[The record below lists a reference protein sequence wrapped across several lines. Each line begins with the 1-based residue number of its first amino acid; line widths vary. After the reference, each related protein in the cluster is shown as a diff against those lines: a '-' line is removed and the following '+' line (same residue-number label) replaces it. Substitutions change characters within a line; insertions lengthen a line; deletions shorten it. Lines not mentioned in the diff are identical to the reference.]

1 MICFTR
7 IPLKDF
13 IKKHNPQEPKKETIE
28 NFEKE
33 INNLLENA
41 PKQDDEEFQ
50 KNEINK
56 FLKNTYGYDCNTYK
70 KVDSAIYV
78 DGEVRVLIEVKAL
91 NNRNEFPKN
100 RENPIS
106 KAFCQMVL
114 YFLEEIE
121 KEKNNSLKHT
131 IICNAHEFFLF
142 DCKDLLFLKEDKRI
156 KDFYKKCAKK
166 EGTDSSKPK
175 FYKDLEQYLQE
186 DFQGELR
193 YTHFNLSNYD
203 PKELPLIYQVLSQEV
218 LLKQRKTLDANT
230 LNKDFYEELLY
241 ILGLEEQN
249 DKGKILIKPSRT
261 QNSLSAALKKKY
273 ENLDDEEVMALLIA
287 WNNRILF
294 LRLLESL
301 LISFKHFEK
310 PFLTTENFKDFNAL
324 NTLFF
329 EVLAKKNSER
339 SLNKEDKILE
349 KIPYLNSSLFDQTP
363 LELKG
368 HEIRLL
374 ENKKLELYQ
383 NSVLKKHENYQEKK
397 ELPLLKYLFEFLR
410 LYKFTTTPKDIKDN
424 TDTSESRLIN
434 PSVLGLVFEKLNGY
448 KEGSFYTPS
457 FITSYMCKESITP
470 IVLDKFNAI
479 YQWDCEN
486 LKALR
491 EKIDRNFSNEKA
503 KEYLNTLLTLR
514 ICDPAV
520 GSGHFLVSALN
531 EMVLIAY
538 ELGLI
543 ASLYRHELR
552 LENDEII
559 IHHAQTGE
567 IFNYKKP
574 HSENDPHHQIQ
585 KELFELKKDI
595 IENCLFGVD
604 INPNSCE
611 ITKLRLWIELL
622 KYSYYIFEKG
632 KNTNNL
638 ETLPNIDI
646 NIKCANSL
654 VSRFALKDKAL
665 LKTEKNKNLE
675 YYIAEY
681 KELVKIYK
689 DPKILESLTR
699 PIKDSN
705 AVRKYA
711 KERLY
716 QELAQNPNKDFK
728 KALNDRI
735 EKIKE
740 AFKLTLEP
748 PQKELK
754 FKKFLKEHLELYGKS
769 ILEEANDNGLE
780 LEALALEKKMAH
792 EGLFHDYTPYPK
804 LDKTDKVVGLEHFN
818 RYVLTSYKD
827 LQDENERYA
836 NALEWRFE
844 FPEVLNDEGDFLGFD
859 CIIGNPPYI
868 RQEHIKDLKPLLQKQ
883 YQDFYNSTADIYTY
897 FFALAYHLL
906 KEKGFNAF
914 ITSNK
919 YARAKY
925 GAKLRELLLKK
936 TTLVSYMELNALKVF
951 ESAAVDTSIMSF
963 IKQTP
968 PKESDFEYYEP
979 TPNDK
984 DDLKSTP
991 HLPMKQNA
999 LSTES
1004 FIFANATLLDL
1015 RDKIESVGTPL
1026 KDWDIQINY
1035 GIKTGANEAFIIPT
1049 EKREEI
1055 LKNCDDAQKD
1065 ERGMSERERTKE
1077 LIKPILR
1084 GKDIKRYSYEWADL
1098 WVIIAKFGSHEFL
1111 EVEYPT
1117 IYNHLLQYKDQLEQR
1132 GQCRYSRGPQNSN
1145 KPYPGQHHWL
1155 ELDNN
1160 PKDSYL
1166 QDFEKEKI
1174 VYGEIVQEPRFYLDN
1189 GECELGVFYAEAT
1202 SFILTGEHL
1211 RYLLGMLHSK
1221 LITFAFKTFYAGG
1234 GLGESGY
1241 RYKKA
1246 FIERLPIP
1254 QITEKNQELA
1264 DKITDGAK
1272 QILALKAKDPKAN
1285 TQGLEKEIDALVYQL
1300 YHLTDEEIKTIENG
1314 Q

>member
-1 MICFTR
+1 MIRFTR

-13 IKKHNPQEPKKETIE
+13 IKKYNPQEPKKETIE

-41 PKQDDEEFQ
+41 PRQDGEEFQ

-56 FLKNTYGYDCNTYK
+56 FLKNAYGYDCNTDE

-78 DGEVRVLIEVKAL
+78 GKEAWVLIEVKAL

-100 RENPIS
+100 RENPLS

-114 YFLEEIE
+114 YFLEETE
-121 KEKNNSLKHT
+121 ENNSLKHA

-156 KDFYKKCAKK
+156 KKFYDNCAKK
-166 EGTDSSKPK
+166 EGTDPSTKR
-175 FYKDLEQYLQE
+175 FYSDLEEYLKK

-193 YTHFNLSNYD
+193 YTHFNLSD
-203 PKELPLIYQVLSQEV
+203 DFKELPLIYQVLSQEV

-249 DKGKILIKPSRT
+249 DKGKILIKQSHT
-261 QNSLSAALKKKY
+261 QNSLSTALKKEYK
-273 ENLDDEEVMALLIA
+273 NLDDEEVMELLIA

-301 LISFKHFEK
+301 LNSFEHLKS
-310 PFLTTENFKDFNAL
+310 FLTTENFKTFNAL

-339 SLNKEDKILE
+339 LKEIKENKILE
-349 KIPYLNSSLFDQTP
+349 KIPYLNSSLFDKTP

-368 HEIRLL
+368 YEIKLL
-374 ENKKLELYQ
+374 DNKKLEIYK
-383 NSVLKKHENYQEKK
+383 NSVLKKHEEYQKQK
-397 ELPLLKYLFEFLR
+397 DLPLLEYFFAFLR

-470 IVLDKFNAI
+470 IVRDKFNAI
-479 YQWDCEN
+479 YQWDCKDLE
-486 LKALR
+486 ALR

-503 KEYLNTLLTLR
+503 KEYLQLLLTLR

-531 EMVLIAY
+531 EMVWIAY
-538 ELGLI
+538 KLGLI
-543 ASLYRHELR
+543 ASLHRYSLT

-559 IHHAQTGE
+559 IHYTPTGE

-574 HSENDPHHQIQ
+574 DSENDPHHQIQ
-585 KELFELKKDI
+585 KELFELKKSI

-622 KYSYYIFEKG
+622 KYSYYIFEEG

-654 VSRFALKDKAL
+654 ISRFALKDKAL

-689 DPKILESLTR
+689 DPKILETLTH
-699 PIKDSN
+699 PIKDSK

-735 EKIKE
+735 EKVKE
-740 AFKLTLEP
+740 VFKLTLDP
-748 PQKELK
+748 SQKELK
-754 FKKFLKEHLELYGKS
+754 FKKFLKEHLELYGRS

-780 LEALALEKKMAH
+780 LEALALEKQMAN
-792 EGLFHDYTPYPK
+792 LFFDYKPYPK
-804 LDKTDKVVGLEHFN
+804 LDKSDKVVGLEHFN

-868 RQEHIKDLKPLLQKQ
+868 RQEHIKDLKPLLEKQ

-897 FFALAYHLL
+897 FFALSYHLL
-906 KEKGFNAF
+906 KEKGFSAF

-925 GAKLRELLLKK
+925 GTKLREWLLKK

-951 ESAAVDTSIMSF
+951 ESATVDTSIMNF

-968 PKESDFEYYEP
+968 PKESGFKYYEP
-979 TPNDK
+979 TLNDK

-991 HLPMKQNA
+991 SLLMKQNA

-1026 KDWDIQINY
+1026 KDWDIQIY
-1035 GIKTGANEAFIIPT
+1035 RGILTGANEAFIIPT
-1049 EKREEI
+1049 EKRDAI
-1055 LKNCDDAQKD
+1055 LNACKTQ
-1065 ERGMSERERTKE
+1065 EERERTE
-1077 LIKPILR
+1077 RLIKPILR

-1098 WVIIAKFGSHEFL
+1098 WVINTHNGYTSNLKSKIPPIDIEKYPATKAHLDAHYDTIATRCDQGDTPYHLRNCAYL
-1111 EVEYPT
+1111 E
-1117 IYNHLLQYKDQLEQR
+1117 
-1132 GQCRYSRGPQNSN
+1132 
-1145 KPYPGQHHWL
+1145 
-1155 ELDNN
+1155 
-1160 PKDSYL
+1160 
-1166 QDFEKEKI
+1166 DFEKEKI
-1174 VYGEIVQEPRFYLDN
+1174 VWAEMTDEPRFIYDNKGFLTNQTCYFIARDDKYL
-1189 GECELGVFYAEAT
+1189 FA
-1202 SFILTGEHL
+1202 ILN
-1211 RYLLGMLHSK
+1211 SK
-1221 LITFAFKTFYAGG
+1221 VMYFFMRQMASN
-1234 GLGESGY
+1234 LGEGAF
-1241 RYKKA
+1241 RWIKQ

-1264 DKITDGAK
+1264 DKIIALVDK
-1272 QILALKAKDPKAN
+1272 ILALKEKDPKAN
-1285 TQGLEKEIDALVYQL
+1285 TQRLEKEIDALVYQL
-1300 YHLTDEEIKTIENG
+1300 YHLTDEEIKIIEDG

>member
-1 MICFTR
+1 MDYKKLDLPNTNYPSKEQLEAFKTAFNTFLETNQQENENHHNDAFNDLLKGVFKYRVKPTKKIDSAILNENNKVEVIIEFKALKNPNEFVKGGDLNVKALHESLLYYLTERKGGNNNLKHLILGTIKELYIIDANEFEVFNKDKEIQKAFEDCHDKKGNDPCTKAFYDACQKR
-7 IPLKDF
+7 LNELDRSLKYHHIPLK
-13 IKKHNPQEPKKETIE
+13 KE
-28 NFEKE
+28 
-33 INNLLENA
+33 NLA
-41 PKQDDEEFQ
+41 
-50 KNEINK
+50 
-56 FLKNTYGYDCNTYK
+56 
-70 KVDSAIYV
+70 
-78 DGEVRVLIEVKAL
+78 
-91 NNRNEFPKN
+91 
-100 RENPIS
+100 
-106 KAFCQMVL
+106 
-114 YFLEEIE
+114 
-121 KEKNNSLKHT
+121 
-131 IICNAHEFFLF
+131 
-142 DCKDLLFLKEDKRI
+142 
-156 KDFYKKCAKK
+156 
-166 EGTDSSKPK
+166 
-175 FYKDLEQYLQE
+175 
-186 DFQGELR
+186 
-193 YTHFNLSNYD
+193 
-203 PKELPLIYQVLSQEV
+203 LIYQALSPNF
-218 LLKQRKTLDANT
+218 LLKIPKYSDANT

-241 ILGLEEQN
+241 ILGLEEKN
-249 DKGKILIKPSRT
+249 EKGKILIKPSRT
-261 QNSLSAALKKKY
+261 ENSLSDALKKQYK
-273 ENLDDEEVMALLIA
+273 NLDDEEVMALLIA

-301 LISFKHFEK
+301 LISFKHFEN

-339 SLNKEDKILE
+339 SLNKEDKISE
-349 KIPYLNSSLFDQTP
+349 KIPYLNSSLFDKTP

-368 HEIRLL
+368 HEIKLL
-374 ENKKLELYQ
+374 NNEPLEIYPK
-383 NSVLKKHENYQEKK
+383 SVLKKHEEYQKQK
-397 ELPLLKYLFEFLR
+397 DLPLLEYLFEFLR
-410 LYKFTTTPKDIKDN
+410 VYDFTTTPKDIKDN
-424 TDTSESRLIN
+424 QNNSESRLIN

-470 IVLDKFNAI
+470 IVLDKFNQTYNI
-479 YQWDCEN
+479 ECEK
-486 LKALR
+486 LKELKNYLQNSYKEGKR
-491 EKIDRNFSNEKA
+491 

-531 EMVLIAY
+531 EMVRVAY

-559 IHHAQTGE
+559 IHTPE
-567 IFNYKKP
+567 DKVFNYTIP

-585 KELFELKKDI
+585 KELFNLKKDI

-622 KYSYYIFEKG
+622 KYSYYIFEEG

-646 NIKCANSL
+646 NIKCGNSL
-654 VSRFALKDKAL
+654 ISRFALKDKAL

-689 DPKILESLTR
+689 DPKILETLTH

-844 FPEVLNDEGDFLGFD
+844 FPEVLDDEGNFLGFD

-883 YQDFYNSTADIYTY
+883 YQDFYNSSSDIYTY
-897 FFALAYHLL
+897 FFALAFNLL

-925 GAKLRELLLKK
+925 GTKLREWLLKK

-951 ESAAVDTSIMSF
+951 ESATVDTSIIHF
-963 IKQTP
+963 IKQAP
-968 PKESDFEYYEP
+968 LKESVFKYYEP
-979 TPNDK
+979 TENDK
-984 DDLKSTP
+984 ENLKNTP
-991 HLPMKQNA
+991 SLLMKQNA
-999 LSTES
+999 LQTES
-1004 FIFANATLLDL
+1004 FIFANTTLLDL
-1015 RDKIESVGTPL
+1015 RDKMEKSGTPL
-1026 KDWDIQINY
+1026 KDWGIQIY
-1035 GIKTGANEAFIIPT
+1035 RGILTGCNEAFIIPT
-1049 EKREEI
+1049 EKRDEI

-1065 ERGMSERERTKE
+1065 EKGMSERERTIE

-1098 WVIIAKFGSHEFL
+1098 WVINTHNGYTSAFKSKIPPIDIAKYPAIKAHLDSHYNAIVTRSDQGDTPYNLRNCAYL
-1111 EVEYPT
+1111 E
-1117 IYNHLLQYKDQLEQR
+1117 
-1132 GQCRYSRGPQNSN
+1132 
-1145 KPYPGQHHWL
+1145 
-1155 ELDNN
+1155 
-1160 PKDSYL
+1160 
-1166 QDFEKEKI
+1166 DFEKEKI

-1189 GECELGVFYAEAT
+1189 GECELGGFYAEAT

-1254 QITEKNQELA
+1254 KITPKNQELA
-1264 DKITDGAK
+1264 DKITDCAER
-1272 QILALKAKDPKAN
+1272 ILKSKEKDPKAN
-1285 TQGLEKEIDALVYQL
+1285 TQELEKEIDALVYQL
-1300 YHLTDEEIKTIENG
+1300 YHLTDEEIKIIEDG

>member
-1 MICFTR
+1 MIFTR
-7 IPLKDF
+7 ISLKDF

-33 INNLLENA
+33 INSLLENA
-41 PKQDDEEFQ
+41 PRQDDEEFQ

-56 FLKNTYGYDCNTYK
+56 FLKNAYGYDCNTYD
-70 KVDSAIYV
+70 KVDSTIYV
-78 DGEVRVLIEVKAL
+78 DKEAWVLIEVKAL
-91 NNRNEFPKN
+91 NKKTEFPKN
-100 RENPIS
+100 KENPLS

-114 YFLEEIE
+114 YFLEERE

-142 DCKDLLFLKEDKRI
+142 DCKDFCALFQNDKRI
-156 KDFYKKCAKK
+156 KKFYKNCAKK
-166 EGTDSSKPK
+166 EGTDPSTKR
-175 FYKDLEQYLQE
+175 FYSDLEEYLKK
-186 DFQGELR
+186 DFEGELR
-193 YTHFNLSNYD
+193 YTHFNLSSYD
-203 PKELPLIYQVLSQEV
+203 LKELPLIYQVLSQEV
-218 LLKQRKTLDANT
+218 LLKQKRTLDANT

-249 DKGKILIKPSRT
+249 DRGKILIKPSRT
-261 QNSLSAALKKKY
+261 QNSLSDALKKQYK
-273 ENLDDEEVMALLIA
+273 NLDDEEVMALLIA

-301 LISFKHFEK
+301 LISFNHFEK

-329 EVLAKKNSER
+329 EVLAKKNNERLSEI
-339 SLNKEDKILE
+339 KEDKILE

-368 HEIRLL
+368 YEIKLL
-374 ENKKLELYQ
+374 DNKKLEIYK
-383 NSVLKKHENYQEKK
+383 NSVLKKHEDYQKEKDWT
-397 ELPLLKYLFEFLR
+397 LLKYLFEFLC
-410 LYKFTTTPKDIKDN
+410 LYDFTTTPKDIKDN
-424 TDTSESRLIN
+424 QNTSESRLIN

-457 FITSYMCKESITP
+457 FITSYMCKESITK
-470 IVLDKFNAI
+470 IVLDKFNAT

-491 EKIDRNFSNEKA
+491 EKIDKNFSNEKA

-531 EMVLIAY
+531 EMVWVAY
-538 ELGLI
+538 KLGLI
-543 ASLYRHELR
+543 VSLYRHKLR

-559 IHHAQTGE
+559 IHTPE
-567 IFNYKKP
+567 DKVFKYTIP
-574 HSENDPHHQIQ
+574 HSENDPHHHIQ

-622 KYSYYIFEKG
+622 KYSYYIFEEG

-646 NIKCANSL
+646 NIKCGNSL
-654 VSRFALKDKAL
+654 ISRFNLNDDLKKIPNI
-665 LKTEKNKNLE
+665 KKK
-675 YYIAEY
+675 IQEY
-681 KELVKIYK
+681 KDLVAQYK
-689 DPKILESLTR
+689 DPNPLYPLNKQDLINKIQDLKNTFSLTL
-699 PIKDSN
+699 KDPKTK
-705 AVRKYA
+705 A
-711 KERLY
+711 
-716 QELAQNPNKDFK
+716 ELE
-728 KALNDRI
+728 KAI
-735 EKIKE
+735 EKHITKYNDFALDDKSLLDGLNYFIPSLFGTPKLSPKEEEE
-740 AFKLTLEP
+740 AFAS
-748 PQKELK
+748 
-754 FKKFLKEHLELYGKS
+754 YGR
-769 ILEEANDNGLE
+769 IR
-780 LEALALEKKMAH
+780 ALRK
-792 EGLFHDYTPYPK
+792 K
-804 LDKTDKVVGLEHFN
+804 LDDALSGGEYH
-818 RYVLTSYKD
+818 
-827 LQDENERYA
+827 
-836 NALEWRFE
+836 NAFEWRFE
-844 FPEVLNDEGDFLGFD
+844 FPEVLDDEGDFLGFD

-883 YQDFYNSTADIYTY
+883 YQDFYNSSSDIYTY
-897 FFALAYHLL
+897 FFALSYHLL

-936 TTLVSYMELNALKVF
+936 TTIVSYMELNALKVF
-951 ESAAVDTSIMSF
+951 ESAAVDTSIIHF
-963 IKQTP
+963 IKQP
-968 PKESDFEYYEP
+968 PTKESVFKYYEP
-979 TPNDK
+979 TENDK
-984 DDLKSTP
+984 ENLKNTP
-991 HLPMKQNA
+991 SLLMKQNA

-1004 FIFANATLLDL
+1004 FIFANTTLLDL
-1015 RDKIESVGTPL
+1015 RDKMENIGTPL
-1026 KDWDIQINY
+1026 KDWGIQIY
-1035 GIKTGANEAFIIPT
+1035 RGILTGCNEVFIIPT
-1049 EKREEI
+1049 EKRDAI

-1084 GKDIKRYSYEWADL
+1084 GRDIKRYRYEWAGEWL
-1098 WVIIAKFGSHEFL
+1098 INTHNGYTSFSHKIPPIDIEK
-1111 EVEYPT
+1111 YPA
-1117 IYNHLLQYKDQLEQR
+1117 IKAHLDSHWDKISKRDDQ
-1132 GQCRYSRGPQNSN
+1132 GNT
-1145 KPYPGQHHWL
+1145 PYHL
-1155 ELDNN
+1155 RNCAYIE
-1160 PKDSYL
+1160 
-1166 QDFEKEKI
+1166 DFEKEKI

-1211 RYLLGMLHSK
+1211 CYLLGMLHSK

-1254 QITEKNQELA
+1254 QITKSNKPTA
-1264 DKITDGAK
+1264 DKIIALVDKILQAK
-1272 QILALKAKDPKAN
+1272 EKDPKAN

-1300 YHLTDEEIKTIENG
+1300 YNLTDEEIKIIEDG

>member
-7 IPLKDF
+7 ILLKDF
-13 IKKHNPQEPKKETIE
+13 IKQYNPQEPKKETIE

-33 INNLLENA
+33 INSLLENA
-41 PKQDDEEFQ
+41 PRQDYEESQ
-50 KNEINK
+50 KSKINE
-56 FLKNTYGYDCNTYK
+56 FLKNTYGYEYDIYG

-78 DGEVRVLIEVKAL
+78 DGKAWVLIEVKSL
-91 NNRNEFPKN
+91 NNRNEFPKD

-106 KAFCQMVL
+106 KAFCQMVF
-114 YFLEEIE
+114 YFLNAI
-121 KEKNNSLKHT
+121 KNNNSLKHA

-142 DCKDLLFLKEDKRI
+142 DCKDLLFLENDKEI
-156 KDFYKKCAKK
+156 KKLHKDCASK

-175 FYKDLEQYLQE
+175 FYKDLEQYLKT
-186 DFQGELR
+186 DFKGELR
-193 YTHFNLSNYD
+193 YTHFNLSSYD
-203 PKELPLIYQVLSQEV
+203 PKELPLIYQVLSHEV
-218 LLKQRKTLDANT
+218 LLKQKKTLDANT

-249 DKGKILIKPSRT
+249 DKGKILIKPSHT
-261 QNSLSAALKKKY
+261 KNSLSDALKKCY
-273 ENLDDEEVMALLIA
+273 NNLNDEEVMALLIA

-301 LISFKHFEK
+301 LISFEHFKK
-310 PFLTTENFKDFNAL
+310 PFLTTENFKDFNTL

-339 SLNKEDKILE
+339 SKEIKEDKILQ
-349 KIPYLNSSLFDQTP
+349 KIPYLNSSLFDKTP

-368 HEIRLL
+368 HEIKSLNNESL
-374 ENKKLELYQ
+374 EIYPK
-383 NSVLKKHENYQEKK
+383 SVLKKDEKYQKDLK
-397 ELPLLKYLFEFLR
+397 PLPLLKYLFEFLHA
-410 LYKFTTTPKDIKDN
+410 YKFTTTPKDIKDN

-457 FITSYMCKESITP
+457 FITSYMCKESITT
-470 IVLDKFNAI
+470 IVRDKFNQKYNI
-479 YQWDCEN
+479 ECEKLDE
-486 LKALR
+486 LKNYLKNDSYKEDKR
-491 EKIDRNFSNEKA
+491 
-503 KEYLNTLLTLR
+503 KEYLQFLLTLR
-514 ICDPAV
+514 VCDPAV

-531 EMVLIAY
+531 EMVWIAY

-543 ASLYRHELR
+543 TSLPLGATLE
-552 LENDEII
+552 LENDEILI
-559 IHHAQTGE
+559 KISNKVFIYTR
-567 IFNYKKP
+567 P
-574 HSENDPHHQIQ
+574 SSEKEKSHQIQ
-585 KELFELKKDI
+585 KELFELKKSI

-622 KYSYYIFEKG
+622 KYSYYIFEEG
-632 KNTNNL
+632 KNTNAL

-654 VSRFALKDKAL
+654 ISRFSLHDDLKKIPNIKA
-665 LKTEKNKNLE
+665 K
-675 YYIAEY
+675 IQEY
-681 KELVKIYK
+681 KDLVAQYK
-689 DPKILESLTR
+689 DPNPLFPLNKTDLINKIQDLKNTFSLTL
-699 PIKDSN
+699 KDPKTK
-705 AVRKYA
+705 A
-711 KERLY
+711 
-716 QELAQNPNKDFK
+716 ELE
-728 KALNDRI
+728 KAI
-735 EKIKE
+735 EKHIKKYNDFALDDKSLLDGLNYFIPNLFGTPKLSPKEEEE
-740 AFKLTLEP
+740 AFAS
-748 PQKELK
+748 
-754 FKKFLKEHLELYGKS
+754 YGR
-769 ILEEANDNGLE
+769 IR
-780 LEALALEKKMAH
+780 ALRK
-792 EGLFHDYTPYPK
+792 K
-804 LDKTDKVVGLEHFN
+804 LDDALSGGEYH
-818 RYVLTSYKD
+818 
-827 LQDENERYA
+827 
-836 NALEWRFE
+836 NAFEWRFE

-868 RQEHIKDLKPLLQKQ
+868 RQEHIKDIKPLLQKQ
-883 YQDFYNSTADIYTY
+883 YQGFYNSTADIYTY
-897 FFALAYHLL
+897 FFALSYHLL
-906 KEKGFNAF
+906 KEKGFSAF

-925 GAKLRELLLKK
+925 GAKLREWLLKK

-951 ESAAVDTSIMSF
+951 ESAAVDTSIVSF

-968 PKESDFEYYEP
+968 SKESVFKYYEP

-991 HLPMKQNA
+991 SLSMKQNA

-1015 RDKIESVGTPL
+1015 RDKIESIGTPL

-1049 EKREEI
+1049 EKRDEI
-1055 LKNCDDAQKD
+1055 LNACKTQ
-1065 ERGMSERERTKE
+1065 EERERTE
-1077 LIKPILR
+1077 ALIKPILR
-1084 GKDIKRYSYEWADL
+1084 GKDIKRYSYEWAHL
-1098 WVIIAKFGSHEFL
+1098 WVINTHNGYTSNLKSKIPPIDIEKTPATKAHLDAHWDTIATRSDQGDTPYHLRNCMYL
-1111 EVEYPT
+1111 E
-1117 IYNHLLQYKDQLEQR
+1117 
-1132 GQCRYSRGPQNSN
+1132 
-1145 KPYPGQHHWL
+1145 
-1155 ELDNN
+1155 
-1160 PKDSYL
+1160 
-1166 QDFEKEKI
+1166 DFEKEKI

-1189 GECELGVFYAEAT
+1189 GECELGYFYAEAT

-1211 RYLLGMLHSK
+1211 HYLLGMLYSK

-1254 QITEKNQELA
+1254 KITPKNQELA

-1272 QILALKAKDPKAN
+1272 QILALKEKDPKAN
-1285 TQGLEKEIDALVYQL
+1285 TQELEKEIDALVYQL
-1300 YHLTDEEIKTIENG
+1300 YNLTDEEIKIIEDG

>member
-1 MICFTR
+1 MIRFAH
-7 IPLKDF
+7 ISLKDF

-33 INNLLENA
+33 INSLLENA
-41 PKQDDEEFQ
+41 PRQDDEEFQ

-56 FLKNTYGYDCNTYK
+56 FLKNAYGYDCNTYE
-70 KVDSAIYV
+70 KVDSTIYV
-78 DGEVRVLIEVKAL
+78 DGEVQVLIEVKAL
-91 NNRNEFPKN
+91 NKKTEFPKD
-100 RENPIS
+100 RENPLS

-114 YFLEEIE
+114 YFLEEI
-121 KEKNNSLKHT
+121 EKNNSLKHT

-142 DCKDLLFLKEDKRI
+142 DCKDFCALFQNDKRI
-156 KDFYKKCAKK
+156 TKLHKDCAKK
-166 EGTDSSKPK
+166 EGTDPSTKR
-175 FYKDLEQYLQE
+175 FYSDLEEYLKK

-193 YTHFNLSNYD
+193 YTHFNLSDNF
-203 PKELPLIYQVLSQEV
+203 KELPLIYQVLSQEV

-249 DKGKILIKPSRT
+249 EKGKTLIKPSHT
-261 QNSLSAALKKKY
+261 QNSLSYALKEQY
-273 ENLDDEEVMALLIA
+273 NNLDDEEVMALLIA

-301 LISFKHFEK
+301 LISFNHFEK
-310 PFLTTENFKDFNAL
+310 PFLTTENFNDFNAL

-329 EVLAKKNSER
+329 EVLAKKNNERLSEI
-339 SLNKEDKILE
+339 KENKILE
-349 KIPYLNSSLFDQTP
+349 KIPYLNSSLFDKTP

-368 HEIRLL
+368 YEIKLL
-374 ENKKLELYQ
+374 DNKKLEIYK
-383 NSVLKKHENYQEKK
+383 NSVLKKHEYYQKEKA
-397 ELPLLKYLFEFLR
+397 LPLLKYLFAFLR
-410 LYKFTTTPKDIKDN
+410 LYKFTTTPKEIKDN
-424 TDTSESRLIN
+424 TNTSESRLIN

-470 IVLDKFNAI
+470 IVLDKFNAT

-486 LKALR
+486 LKALKG
-491 EKIDRNFSNEKA
+491 KIDRNFSNEKA
-503 KEYLNTLLTLR
+503 KEYLQVLLTLR
-514 ICDPAV
+514 VCDPAV

-559 IHHAQTGE
+559 IHYTPTGE

-574 HSENDPHHQIQ
+574 DSENDPHHHIQ

-632 KNTNNL
+632 KNTNAL

-654 VSRFALKDKAL
+654 ISRFNLNDDLKKIPNI
-665 LKTEKNKNLE
+665 KQK
-675 YYIAEY
+675 IQEY
-681 KELVKIYK
+681 KDLVAQYK
-689 DPKILESLTR
+689 DPNPLYPLNKADLINKIQDLKNTFSLTL
-699 PIKDSN
+699 KDPKTK
-705 AVRKYA
+705 A
-711 KERLY
+711 
-716 QELAQNPNKDFK
+716 ELE
-728 KALNDRI
+728 KAI
-735 EKIKE
+735 EKHIKKYNDFALDDKSLLDGLNYFIPSLFGTPKLSPKEEEE
-740 AFKLTLEP
+740 AFAS
-748 PQKELK
+748 
-754 FKKFLKEHLELYGKS
+754 YGR
-769 ILEEANDNGLE
+769 IR
-780 LEALALEKKMAH
+780 ALRK
-792 EGLFHDYTPYPK
+792 K
-804 LDKTDKVVGLEHFN
+804 LDDALSGRE
-818 RYVLTSYKD
+818 Y
-827 LQDENERYA
+827 Q
-836 NALEWRFE
+836 NAFEWRFE
-844 FPEVLNDEGDFLGFD
+844 FPEVLDDEGDFSGFD

-868 RQEHIKDLKPLLQKQ
+868 RQEQIKDLKPLLQKQ
-883 YQDFYNSTADIYTY
+883 YHDFYNSTADIYTY
-897 FFALAYHLL
+897 FFALSYHLL
-906 KEKGFNAF
+906 KEKGFSAF

-925 GAKLRELLLKK
+925 GAKLREWLLKK

-951 ESAAVDTSIMSF
+951 ESAAVDTSIIHF

-968 PKESDFEYYEP
+968 PKESDFKYYEP

-991 HLPMKQNA
+991 YLLMRQNA

-1015 RDKIESVGTPL
+1015 RDKMESVGTPL
-1026 KDWDIQINY
+1026 KDWDIQIY
-1035 GIKTGANEAFIIPT
+1035 RGILTGANEAFIIPT
-1049 EKREEI
+1049 EKRDEI

-1084 GKDIKRYSYEWADL
+1084 GKDIKKYSYEWADL
-1098 WVIIAKFGSHEFL
+1098 WVINTHNGYTSAFKSKIPPIDIEK
-1111 EVEYPT
+1111 YPAT
-1117 IYNHLLQYKDQLEQR
+1117 KAHL
-1132 GQCRYSRGPQNSN
+1132 
-1145 KPYPGQHHWL
+1145 
-1155 ELDNN
+1155 
-1160 PKDSYL
+1160 DSYWDTIATRCDQGDTPYHL
-1166 QDFEKEKI
+1166 RNCAYLEDFEKEKI
-1174 VYGEIVQEPRFYLDN
+1174 VYPCIMAKEPCFVYEEK
-1189 GECELGVFYAEAT
+1189 GFYAPAPANIITGDKTE
-1202 SFILTGEHL
+1202 IKYLTA
-1211 RYLLGMLHSK
+1211 LLNSK
-1221 LITFAFKTFYAGG
+1221 CIYFAMRKFYMGG
-1234 GLGESGY
+1234 GIEGEL
-1241 RYKKA
+1241 KTNNLEK
-1246 FIERLPIP
+1246 IPIP
-1254 QITEKNQELA
+1254 KITEKNQELA
-1264 DKITDGAK
+1264 DKIIALVDK
-1272 QILALKAKDPKAN
+1272 ILKSKEKDPKAN
-1285 TQGLEKEIDALVYQL
+1285 TQRLEKEIDALVYQL
-1300 YHLTDEEIKTIENG
+1300 YNLTHEEIKTIEDG

>member
-1 MICFTR
+1 MIRFTR

-33 INNLLENA
+33 INSLLENA
-41 PKQDDEEFQ
+41 PRRDDEEFQ
-50 KNEINK
+50 KNKINK
-56 FLKNTYGYDCNTYK
+56 FFLKTYGYDCNTDE

-78 DGEVRVLIEVKAL
+78 GKEAWVLIEVKAL
-91 NNRNEFPKN
+91 NNRNEFPKD
-100 RENPIS
+100 RENPLS
-106 KAFCQMVL
+106 KAFCQMVF
-114 YFLEEIE
+114 YFLKEI
-121 KEKNNSLKHT
+121 EKNNSLKHA

-142 DCKDLLFLKEDKRI
+142 DCKDLLFLQEDKRI
-156 KDFYKKCAKK
+156 KDFYKKCVKK
-166 EGTDSSKPK
+166 EGTDPKTKK
-175 FYKDLEQYLQE
+175 FYSDLEEYLKK
-186 DFQGELR
+186 DFEGELR
-193 YTHFNLSNYD
+193 YTHFNLSD
-203 PKELPLIYQVLSQEV
+203 DFKELPLIYQVLSQEV
-218 LLKQRKTLDANT
+218 LLKQKKTLDANT

-261 QNSLSAALKKKY
+261 QNSLSDALKEKY
-273 ENLDDEEVMALLIA
+273 NNLDDEEVMALLIA

-301 LISFKHFEK
+301 LISFKHFEN
-310 PFLTTENFKDFNAL
+310 PFLTTENFENFNDL

-339 SLNKEDKILE
+339 LKEIKEDEILQ
-349 KIPYLNSSLFDQTP
+349 KIPYLNSSLFDKTP
-363 LELKG
+363 LELKW
-368 HEIRLL
+368 HEIKLL
-374 ENKKLELYQ
+374 DNKKLEIYK
-383 NSVLKKHENYQEKK
+383 NSVLKKHEDYQKDEP
-397 ELPLLKYLFEFLR
+397 LPLLEYFFKFLHA
-410 LYKFTTTPKDIKDN
+410 YKFTTTPKDIKDN

-491 EKIDRNFSNEKA
+491 GEIDRNFSNEKA
-503 KEYLNTLLTLR
+503 KEYLQLLLTLR
-514 ICDPAV
+514 VCDPAV

-531 EMVLIAY
+531 EMVWIAFK
-538 ELGLI
+538 LGLI
-543 ASLYRHELR
+543 VSLHRYDLK

-559 IHHAQTGE
+559 IHYTPTGE
-567 IFNYKKP
+567 IFNYTIP
-574 HSENDPHHQIQ
+574 HSENDPHHHIQ
-585 KELFELKKDI
+585 KELFELKKSI

-654 VSRFALKDKAL
+654 ISRFALKDKAL
-665 LKTEKNKNLE
+665 LKTEKNKNLK
-675 YYIAEY
+675 YSIAEY

-689 DPKILESLTR
+689 DPKILETLTH
-699 PIKDSN
+699 PIKDSD
-705 AVRKYA
+705 AVGKYA

-716 QELAQNPNKDFK
+716 QELKQNPNKDFK

-740 AFKLTLEP
+740 VFKLTLDP

-780 LEALALEKKMAH
+780 LEALALEKQMAS
-792 EGLFHDYTPYPK
+792 EKLFHDYRPYPK
-804 LDKTDKVVGLEHFN
+804 LDKSDKVVGLEHFN
-818 RYVLTSYKD
+818 RYVLASYKD

-836 NALEWRFE
+836 NAFEWRFE
-844 FPEVLNDEGDFLGFD
+844 FPEVLDDEGNFSGFD

-868 RQEHIKDLKPLLQKQ
+868 RQEQIKDLKPLLEKQ
-883 YQDFYNSTADIYTY
+883 YQNFYNSTADIYTY
-897 FFALAYHLL
+897 FFALSYHLL
-906 KEKGFNAF
+906 KEKGFSAF

-936 TTLVSYMELNALKVF
+936 TTIFSYMELNALKVF
-951 ESAAVDTSIMSF
+951 ESAAVDTSITNF
-963 IKQTP
+963 IKQP
-968 PKESDFEYYEP
+968 PLEESRFNYYEP
-979 TPNDK
+979 TDKND
-984 DDLKSTP
+984 LTSASPT
-991 HLPMKQNA
+991 PMKQNA
-999 LSTES
+999 LTTES
-1004 FIFANATLLDL
+1004 FIFADTTLLDL
-1015 RDKIESVGTPL
+1015 REKMEKGGIAL
-1026 KDWDIQINY
+1026 KDWDIQINR
-1035 GIKTGANEAFIIPT
+1035 GILTGFNDAFIIRA

-1055 LKNCDDAQKD
+1055 LNACKTQ
-1065 ERGMSERERTKE
+1065 EERERTE
-1077 LIKPILR
+1077 ALIKPILR
-1084 GKDIKRYSYEWADL
+1084 GKDIKRYRYEWAGE
-1098 WVIIAKFGSHEFL
+1098 WVINTHNGYTSALKSEIPRIDIEKYPAIKAHLDSHWDAIVKRSDQGDTPYHLRNCAYL
-1111 EVEYPT
+1111 E
-1117 IYNHLLQYKDQLEQR
+1117 
-1132 GQCRYSRGPQNSN
+1132 
-1145 KPYPGQHHWL
+1145 
-1155 ELDNN
+1155 
-1160 PKDSYL
+1160 
-1166 QDFEKEKI
+1166 DFEKEKI

-1189 GECELGVFYAEAT
+1189 GGYFYAEAT

-1211 RYLLGMLHSK
+1211 HYLLGMLHSK

-1254 QITEKNQELA
+1254 KITQKNQELA
-1264 DKITDGAK
+1264 HKITDCAK
-1272 QILALKAKDPKAN
+1272 KILQTKEKDPNAN
-1285 TQGLEKEIDALVYQL
+1285 TQELEKEIDALVYQL
-1300 YHLTDEEIKTIENG
+1300 YNLTDEEIKIIEDG
-1314 Q
+1314 QEIKSAYSLSKKHPL

>member
-1 MICFTR
+1 MDYKKLDLPNTNYPNKEQLKAFETAFNTFLETNQQENENHHNDAFNDLLKGVFEYKVKPTKKIDSAILNENNKVEVIIEFKALKNPNEFVKGGDLNVKAFHESLLYYLTERKEGNNNLKRLILATIKELYIIDANEFEVFNKDKEIKKAFKDCHDKKGNDPRTKAFYDACQKR
-7 IPLKDF
+7 LNELDRSLKYHHIPLK
-13 IKKHNPQEPKKETIE
+13 KE
-28 NFEKE
+28 
-33 INNLLENA
+33 NLA
-41 PKQDDEEFQ
+41 
-50 KNEINK
+50 
-56 FLKNTYGYDCNTYK
+56 
-70 KVDSAIYV
+70 
-78 DGEVRVLIEVKAL
+78 
-91 NNRNEFPKN
+91 
-100 RENPIS
+100 
-106 KAFCQMVL
+106 
-114 YFLEEIE
+114 
-121 KEKNNSLKHT
+121 
-131 IICNAHEFFLF
+131 
-142 DCKDLLFLKEDKRI
+142 
-156 KDFYKKCAKK
+156 
-166 EGTDSSKPK
+166 
-175 FYKDLEQYLQE
+175 
-186 DFQGELR
+186 
-193 YTHFNLSNYD
+193 
-203 PKELPLIYQVLSQEV
+203 LIYQALSPNF
-218 LLKQRKTLDANT
+218 LLKIPKYSDANT

-249 DKGKILIKPSRT
+249 EKGKTLIKPSRT
-261 QNSLSAALKKKY
+261 QNSLSDALKKQYKD
-273 ENLDDEEVMALLIA
+273 LDDEEVMALLIA

-310 PFLTTENFKDFNAL
+310 PFLTTENFEDFNDL

-339 SLNKEDKILE
+339 SLNKENKILE

-363 LELKG
+363 LESKG
-368 HEIRLL
+368 YEIRLL
-374 ENKKLELYQ
+374 KNKKLELYQ
-383 NSVLKKHENYQEKK
+383 NSVLKRHEEYQKLK
-397 ELPLLKYLFEFLR
+397 DKDWTLLEYLFEFLR
-410 LYKFTTTPKDIKDN
+410 VYDFTTTPKDIKDN
-424 TDTSESRLIN
+424 QNTSESRLIN

-470 IVLDKFNAI
+470 IVLDKFNAT

-491 EKIDRNFSNEKA
+491 EKIDRNFSSNEKA

-543 ASLYRHELR
+543 ASLYRHDLR

-559 IHHAQTGE
+559 IHTPE
-567 IFNYKKP
+567 DKVFKYTIP

-622 KYSYYIFEKG
+622 KYSYYIFEEG

-646 NIKCANSL
+646 NIKCGNSL
-654 VSRFALKDKAL
+654 ISRFALKDKAL

-689 DPKILESLTR
+689 DPKILETLTH

-844 FPEVLNDEGDFLGFD
+844 FPEVLDDEGNFLGFD

-883 YQDFYNSTADIYTY
+883 YWDFYNSSSDIYTY
-897 FFALAYHLL
+897 FFTLAFNLL

-936 TTLVSYMELNALKVF
+936 TTIASYMELNALKVF
-951 ESAAVDTSIMSF
+951 ESAAVDTSIIHF
-963 IKQTP
+963 IKQP
-968 PKESDFEYYEP
+968 PLKESVFNYYEP
-979 TPNDK
+979 TENDK
-984 DDLKSTP
+984 ENLKNTP
-991 HLPMKQNA
+991 SLLMSQNM
-999 LSTES
+999 LQTES
-1004 FIFANATLLDL
+1004 FIFANTTLLDL
-1015 RDKIESVGTPL
+1015 RDKMENIGTPL
-1026 KDWDIQINY
+1026 KDWGIQINY
-1035 GIKTGANEAFIIPT
+1035 GIKTGCNEAFIIPT
-1049 EKREEI
+1049 EKRDEI
-1055 LKNCDDAQKD
+1055 LKNCDDTQKD
-1065 ERGMSERERTKE
+1065 EKGMSERERTIE

-1098 WVIIAKFGSHEFL
+1098 WVINTHNGYTSAFKSKIPPIDIEKYPAIKAHLDAHWDTIATRCDQGDTPYHLRNCAYL
-1111 EVEYPT
+1111 E
-1117 IYNHLLQYKDQLEQR
+1117 
-1132 GQCRYSRGPQNSN
+1132 
-1145 KPYPGQHHWL
+1145 
-1155 ELDNN
+1155 
-1160 PKDSYL
+1160 
-1166 QDFEKEKI
+1166 DFEKEKI

-1254 QITEKNQELA
+1254 KITHKNQELA
-1264 DKITDGAK
+1264 DKITALVDK
-1272 QILALKAKDPKAN
+1272 ILQAKAKDPKAN
-1285 TQGLEKEIDALVYQL
+1285 TQELEKEIDALVYQL
-1300 YHLTDEEIKTIENG
+1300 YNLTDEEIKTIEDG

>member
-1 MICFTR
+1 MIKFAH

-13 IKKHNPQEPKKETIE
+13 IKKYNPQEPKKETIE

-41 PKQDDEEFQ
+41 SKQDYEESQ
-50 KNEINK
+50 KSKINE
-56 FLKNTYGYDCNTYK
+56 FLKNTYDYHCNIYG

-78 DGEVRVLIEVKAL
+78 DKEVWVLIEVKAL
-91 NNRNEFPKN
+91 NNRNEFPKD
-100 RENPIS
+100 RENPLS
-106 KAFCQMVL
+106 KAFCQMVF
-114 YFLEEIE
+114 YFLNAI
-121 KEKNNSLKHT
+121 EKNNSLKHA

-142 DCKDLLFLKEDKRI
+142 DCKDFCTLFQNDKEI
-156 KDFYKKCAKK
+156 KKLHKNCASK
-166 EGTDSSKPK
+166 EGTDPK
-175 FYKDLEQYLQE
+175 TKRFYSDLEEYLKK
-186 DFQGELR
+186 DFEGELR
-193 YTHFNLSNYD
+193 YTHFNLNSYD
-203 PKELPLIYQVLSQEV
+203 PKELPLIYQVLSHEV
-218 LLKQRKTLDANT
+218 LLKQKKTLDANT

-249 DKGKILIKPSRT
+249 DKGKILIKQSRT
-261 QNSLSAALKKKY
+261 QNSLSDALKKQY
-273 ENLDDEEVMALLIA
+273 NNLDDEEVMALLIA

-310 PFLTTENFKDFNAL
+310 PFLTIENFTNFSDL

-329 EVLAKKNSER
+329 EVLAKKNNER
-339 SLNKEDKILE
+339 SKEKEDKILG
-349 KIPYLNSSLFDQTP
+349 KIPYLNSSLFDKTP

-368 HEIRLL
+368 HEIKWLDNEPL
-374 ENKKLELYQ
+374 EVYPK
-383 NSVLKKHENYQEKK
+383 SVLKKDEKYQKEKA
-397 ELPLLKYLFEFLR
+397 LPLLEYLFTFLR
-410 LYKFTTTPKDIKDN
+410 VYDFTTTPKDIKDN
-424 TDTSESRLIN
+424 KNTSESRLIN

-457 FITSYMCKESITP
+457 FITSYMCSESITP

-479 YQWDCEN
+479 YEWDCKDLE
-486 LKALR
+486 ALR
-491 EKIDRNFSNEKA
+491 GKIDRDFSDQKA
-503 KEYLNTLLTLR
+503 KEYLQDLLALR

-531 EMVLIAY
+531 EMVLIAFK
-538 ELGLI
+538 LGLI
-543 ASLYRHELR
+543 ASLYRHSLR

-559 IHHAQTGE
+559 IQHTQTGE

-585 KELFELKKDI
+585 KELFELKKSI

-622 KYSYYIFEKG
+622 KYSYYIFEEG
-632 KNTNNL
+632 KNTDAL

-646 NIKCANSL
+646 NIKCGNSL
-654 VSRFALKDKAL
+654 IFNFPLNSKLTIGQTLEFS
-665 LKTEKNKNLE
+665 KNLKAE
-675 YYIAEY
+675 IKEY
-681 KELVKIYK
+681 KNSVMFYK
-689 DPKILESLTR
+689 EGLGEKAKILQNIAKLKSLIINYFIEQHQAKRHLKESLKAFISEYGDGIFDISTAFGMEMLKIAR
-699 PIKDSN
+699 HKDNNYKFVPTLTKKQPSPIGVEAN
-705 AVRKYA
+705 
-711 KERLY
+711 RL
-716 QELAQNPNKDFK
+716 L
-728 KALNDRI
+728 I
-735 EKIKE
+735 KIKE
-740 AFKLTLEP
+740 CYETLEN
-748 PQKELK
+748 LK
-754 FKKFLKEHLELYGKS
+754 NS
-769 ILEEANDNGLE
+769 
-780 LEALALEKKMAH
+780 
-792 EGLFHDYTPYPK
+792 
-804 LDKTDKVVGLEHFN
+804 KT
-818 RYVLTSYKD
+818 
-827 LQDENERYA
+827 
-836 NALEWRFE
+836 LEWRFE
-844 FPEVLNDEGDFLGFD
+844 FPEVLDDEGDFLGFD

-868 RQEHIKDLKPLLQKQ
+868 RQEQIKDLKPLLQKQ
-883 YQDFYNSTADIYTY
+883 YHNFYNSTADIYTY
-897 FFALAYHLL
+897 FFALSYHLL

-919 YARAKY
+919 YARARY

-936 TTLVSYMELNALKVF
+936 TTIVSYMELNALKVF
-951 ESAAVDTSIMSF
+951 ESAAVDTSIMNF

-968 PKESDFEYYEP
+968 PKESRFKYYEP
-979 TPNDK
+979 TPDDK
-984 DDLKSTP
+984 NDLKSA
-991 HLPMKQNA
+991 HSLPMKQNA

-1015 RDKIESVGTPL
+1015 RDKMESVGTPL

-1035 GIKTGANEAFIIPT
+1035 GIKTGANEAFIITT

-1055 LKNCDDAQKD
+1055 LNACKTQEERKRTDA
-1065 ERGMSERERTKE
+1065 

-1098 WVIIAKFGSHEFL
+1098 WVINTHNGYTSNLKSKIPPIDIEKYPATKVHLNSHYDTIATRSDQGDTPYHLRNCAYL
-1111 EVEYPT
+1111 E
-1117 IYNHLLQYKDQLEQR
+1117 
-1132 GQCRYSRGPQNSN
+1132 
-1145 KPYPGQHHWL
+1145 
-1155 ELDNN
+1155 
-1160 PKDSYL
+1160 
-1166 QDFEKEKI
+1166 DFEKEKI

-1189 GECELGVFYAEAT
+1189 GECQLGYFYAEAT

-1254 QITEKNQELA
+1254 QITPQNQELA
-1264 DKITDGAK
+1264 NKITDGAK
-1272 QILALKAKDPKAN
+1272 AILEAKEKDPKAN
-1285 TQGLEKEIDALVYQL
+1285 TQELEKEIDALVYQL
-1300 YHLTDEEIKTIENG
+1300 YNLTDEEIKIIENG

>member
-1 MICFTR
+1 MMSFAR

-13 IKKHNPQEPKKETIE
+13 IKKHNPPTPTKETIE

-41 PKQDDEEFQ
+41 PRQDDEEFQ
-50 KNEINK
+50 KNEINS
-56 FLKNTYGYDCNTYK
+56 FLKNAYGYRCNTHK

-78 DGEVRVLIEVKAL
+78 DGEVQVLIEVKAL
-91 NNRNEFPKN
+91 NKKTEFPKDK
-100 RENPIS
+100 ENLLS
-106 KAFCQMVL
+106 KAFCQMVF
-114 YFLEEIE
+114 YFLEERE

-142 DCKDLLFLKEDKRI
+142 DCKDLLFLNEDKRI
-156 KDFYKKCAKK
+156 KKFYKNYAQK
-166 EGTDSSKPK
+166 EGTDSSKPR
-175 FYKDLEQYLQE
+175 FYEDLEQYLKE
-186 DFQGELR
+186 DFQGELP
-193 YTHFNLSNYD
+193 YTYFNLND
-203 PKELPLIYQVLSQEV
+203 DFKELPLIYQVLSQEV
-218 LLKQRKTLDANT
+218 LLKQKKTLDANT

-241 ILGLEEQN
+241 ILGLEEKN
-249 DKGKILIKPSRT
+249 EKGKILIKPSRT
-261 QNSLSAALKKKY
+261 QNSLSDALKCSYK
-273 ENLDDEEVMALLIA
+273 NLDDEEVMALLIA

-301 LISFKHFEK
+301 LNSFKHFGYK
-310 PFLTTENFKDFNAL
+310 DRFLTIENFKDFNAL

-339 SLNKEDKILE
+339 LPEIKENKILE
-349 KIPYLNSSLFDQTP
+349 KIPYLNSSLFDKTP

-368 HEIRLL
+368 YEIKLL
-374 ENKKLELYQ
+374 ENKKLEIYK
-383 NSVLKKHENYQEKK
+383 NSVFKKHKEDYQKEKA
-397 ELPLLKYLFEFLR
+397 LPLLEYFFAFLR
-410 LYKFTTTPKDIKDN
+410 LYDFTTTPKDIKDN
-424 TDTSESRLIN
+424 QNNSESPLIN

-479 YQWDCEN
+479 YQWDCKDLEA
-486 LKALR
+486 LKG
-491 EKIDRNFSNEKA
+491 KIDRNFSKEKA

-514 ICDPAV
+514 VCDPAV

-538 ELGLI
+538 KLGLI
-543 ASLYRHELR
+543 ASLYRHELK

-559 IHHAQTGE
+559 IHTPE
-567 IFNYKKP
+567 DKVFNYTIP
-574 HSENDPHHQIQ
+574 HSENDPHHHIQ

-622 KYSYYIFEKG
+622 KYSYYIFEEG
-632 KNTNNL
+632 KNTNAL

-646 NIKCANSL
+646 NIKCGNSL
-654 VSRFALKDKAL
+654 ISRFALKDKAL

-716 QELAQNPNKDFK
+716 QELVQNPNKDFK

-844 FPEVLNDEGDFLGFD
+844 FPEVLDDEGNFLGFD

-868 RQEHIKDLKPLLQKQ
+868 RQEHIKDLKPLLEKQ

-925 GAKLRELLLKK
+925 GAKLREWLLKK

-951 ESAAVDTSIMSF
+951 ESAAVDTSIIHF

-968 PKESDFEYYEP
+968 PKENSFKYYEP

-984 DDLKSTP
+984 DDLKSARP
-991 HLPMKQNA
+991 LSMRQNA

-1015 RDKIESVGTPL
+1015 RDKIESIGTPL
-1026 KDWDIQINY
+1026 KDWDIQIY
-1035 GIKTGANEAFIIPT
+1035 RGILTGCNEAFIIPT
-1049 EKREEI
+1049 EKRDEI

-1065 ERGMSERERTKE
+1065 EKGMSERERTIE

-1084 GKDIKRYSYEWADL
+1084 GKDIKRYSYEWAHL
-1098 WVIIAKFGSHEFL
+1098 WVINTHNGYTSATKSKIPPIDIEKYPATKAHLDSHYDAIATRCDQGDTPYHLRNCAYL
-1111 EVEYPT
+1111 E
-1117 IYNHLLQYKDQLEQR
+1117 
-1132 GQCRYSRGPQNSN
+1132 
-1145 KPYPGQHHWL
+1145 
-1155 ELDNN
+1155 
-1160 PKDSYL
+1160 
-1166 QDFEKEKI
+1166 DFEKEKI
-1174 VYGEIVQEPRFYLDN
+1174 VYPCIMAKEPCFVYEEK
-1189 GECELGVFYAEAT
+1189 GFYAPAPANIITGDKTE
-1202 SFILTGEHL
+1202 IKYLTA
-1211 RYLLGMLHSK
+1211 LLNSK
-1221 LITFAFKTFYAGG
+1221 CIYFAMRKFYMGG
-1234 GLGESGY
+1234 GIEGEL
-1241 RYKKA
+1241 KTNNLEK
-1246 FIERLPIP
+1246 IPIP
-1254 QITEKNQELA
+1254 QIIKSNQPTA
-1264 DKITDGAK
+1264 DKIIVLVDK
-1272 QILALKAKDPKAN
+1272 ILKSKEKDPKAN
-1285 TQGLEKEIDALVYQL
+1285 TQRSEKEIDALVYQL

>member
-1 MICFTR
+1 MIRFAR

-13 IKKHNPQEPKKETIE
+13 IKKHNPQIPTKETIE

-33 INNLLENA
+33 INSLLENA
-41 PKQDDEEFQ
+41 PRQDDEEFQ

-56 FLKNTYGYDCNTYK
+56 FLKNAYGYDCNTNK
-70 KVDSAIYV
+70 KVDSTIYV
-78 DGEVRVLIEVKAL
+78 DKEVRVLIEVKAL
-91 NNRNEFPKN
+91 NKKTEFPKN
-100 RENPIS
+100 RENPLS

-142 DCKDLLFLKEDKRI
+142 DCKDLLFLKDDKRI
-156 KDFYKKCAKK
+156 KKFYKNCASK

-193 YTHFNLSNYD
+193 YTHFNLSD
-203 PKELPLIYQVLSQEV
+203 DFKELPLIYQVLSQEV
-218 LLKQRKTLDANT
+218 LLKQKKTLDANT

-249 DKGKILIKPSRT
+249 DKGKILIKPSHT
-261 QNSLSAALKKKY
+261 ENSLSDALKEQYKD
-273 ENLDDEEVMALLIA
+273 LDDEEVMALLIA

-301 LISFKHFEK
+301 LISFKHFK
-310 PFLTTENFKDFNAL
+310 DRFLTIENFKDFNAL

-339 SLNKEDKILE
+339 FPEIKKDKILE
-349 KIPYLNSSLFDQTP
+349 KIPYLNSSLFDKTP

-368 HEIRLL
+368 HEIKLL
-374 ENKKLELYQ
+374 DNKKLEIYK
-383 NSVLKKHENYQEKK
+383 NSVLKKHEDYQKEKA
-397 ELPLLKYLFEFLR
+397 LPLLKYLFEFLR

-470 IVLDKFNAI
+470 IVLDKFNAT

-491 EKIDRNFSNEKA
+491 EKIDRNFSSNEKA
-503 KEYLNTLLTLR
+503 KEYLNTLFTLR

-538 ELGLI
+538 KLGLI

-559 IHHAQTGE
+559 IHTPKNE
-567 IFNYKKP
+567 VFKYTIP

-622 KYSYYIFEKG
+622 KYSYYIFEEG
-632 KNTNNL
+632 KNTNAL

-654 VSRFALKDKAL
+654 ISRFALKDKAL

-689 DPKILESLTR
+689 DPKILESLTH

-836 NALEWRFE
+836 NAFEWRFE
-844 FPEVLNDEGDFLGFD
+844 FPEVLDDEGDFLGFD

-883 YQDFYNSTADIYTY
+883 YHDFYNSSSDIYTY
-897 FFALAYHLL
+897 FFALAFNLL
-906 KEKGFNAF
+906 KEKGFSAF

-919 YARAKY
+919 YARAQY
-925 GAKLRELLLKK
+925 GAKLRGLLLKN

-951 ESAAVDTSIMSF
+951 ESATVDTSIMNF
-963 IKQTP
+963 IKQPP
-968 PKESDFEYYEP
+968 PKENSFNYYEP

-991 HLPMKQNA
+991 YLTMKQNA

-1004 FIFANATLLDL
+1004 FIFANATFLDL

-1026 KDWDIQINY
+1026 KDWGIQINY

-1049 EKREEI
+1049 EKRDEI
-1055 LKNCDDAQKD
+1055 LNACKTQ
-1065 ERGMSERERTKE
+1065 EERERTE
-1077 LIKPILR
+1077 RLIKPILR
-1084 GKDIKRYSYEWADL
+1084 GKDIKRYSYEWAHL
-1098 WVIIAKFGSHEFL
+1098 WVINTHNGYTSALKSKIPPIDIEKYPAIKVHLDSHYDAIATRCDQGDTPYHLRNCAYL
-1111 EVEYPT
+1111 E
-1117 IYNHLLQYKDQLEQR
+1117 
-1132 GQCRYSRGPQNSN
+1132 
-1145 KPYPGQHHWL
+1145 
-1155 ELDNN
+1155 
-1160 PKDSYL
+1160 
-1166 QDFEKEKI
+1166 DFEKEKI
-1174 VYGEIVQEPRFYLDN
+1174 VWNPVSGEYFFTFIKDEFYFNNSLFMMTSKTLETRDLYYI
-1189 GECELGVFYAEAT
+1189 LGLLNTTLYRW
-1202 SFILTGEHL
+1202 LTIQ
-1211 RYLLGMLHSK
+1211 MTN
-1221 LITFAFKTFYAGG
+1221 LITIGKYAYG
-1234 GLGESGY
+1234 S
-1241 RYKKA
+1241 KDK
-1246 FIERLPIP
+1246 IERLPIP
-1254 QITEKNQELA
+1254 KITPKNQELA
-1264 DKITDGAK
+1264 DKITDCAE
-1272 QILALKAKDPKAN
+1272 QILALKEKDPKAN
-1285 TQGLEKEIDALVYQL
+1285 TQELEKEIDALVYQL
-1300 YHLTDEEIKTIENG
+1300 YHLTDEEIKIIEEG

>member
-1 MICFTR
+1 MISFTR

-33 INNLLENA
+33 INSLLENA
-41 PKQDDEEFQ
+41 KRQDDEEFQ

-56 FLKNTYGYDCNTYK
+56 FLKNAYGYDCNTYK

-78 DGEVRVLIEVKAL
+78 DGEVWVLIEVKAL

-100 RENPIS
+100 RENPLS
-106 KAFCQMVL
+106 KAFCQMVF
-114 YFLEEIE
+114 YFLKEI
-121 KEKNNSLKHT
+121 KNNNSLKHT

-142 DCKDLLFLKEDKRI
+142 DCKDLLFLNDDKRI
-156 KDFYKKCAKK
+156 KKFYENYAKK

-186 DFQGELR
+186 DFKGELR
-193 YTHFNLSNYD
+193 YTHFNLSSYD
-203 PKELPLIYQVLSQEV
+203 PKELPLIYQVLSHEV
-218 LLKQRKTLDANT
+218 LLKQKRTLDANT

-249 DKGKILIKPSRT
+249 EKGKILIKPSRT
-261 QNSLSAALKKKY
+261 QNSLSAALKEPYK
-273 ENLDDEEVMALLIA
+273 NLDDEEVMALLIA

-301 LISFKHFEK
+301 LISFKHFEN
-310 PFLTTENFKDFNAL
+310 PFLTIENFNDFNAL

-329 EVLAKKNSER
+329 EVLAKKNNER
-339 SLNKEDKILE
+339 LKEIKEDKILE

-368 HEIRLL
+368 YEIKLL
-374 ENKKLELYQ
+374 DNKKLEIYK
-383 NSVLKKHENYQEKK
+383 NSVLKKHEDYQKEKA
-397 ELPLLKYLFEFLR
+397 LPLLEYFFAFLR

-479 YQWDCEN
+479 YQWGCKDLEA
-486 LKALR
+486 LKG
-491 EKIDRNFSNEKA
+491 KIDRNFSNEKA
-503 KEYLNTLLTLR
+503 KEYLQLLLTLR
-514 ICDPAV
+514 VCDPAV

-531 EMVLIAY
+531 EMVWIAY

-543 ASLYRHELR
+543 ASLHRYELK

-559 IHHAQTGE
+559 IHYTPTGE
-567 IFNYKKP
+567 IFNYTIP
-574 HSENDPHHQIQ
+574 HSENDPHHHIQ
-585 KELFELKKDI
+585 KELFELKKSI

-632 KNTNNL
+632 KNTNAL

-654 VSRFALKDKAL
+654 ISRFNLNDDLKKIPNI
-665 LKTEKNKNLE
+665 KKK
-675 YYIAEY
+675 IQEY
-681 KELVKIYK
+681 KDLVAQYK
-689 DPKILESLTR
+689 DPNPLYPLNKADLINKIQDLKNTFSLTL
-699 PIKDSN
+699 KDPKTK
-705 AVRKYA
+705 A
-711 KERLY
+711 
-716 QELAQNPNKDFK
+716 ELEKT
-728 KALNDRI
+728 I
-735 EKIKE
+735 EKHIKKYNFFALDDKSLLDGLNYFIPSLFGTLKLSPKEEEE
-740 AFKLTLEP
+740 AFAS
-748 PQKELK
+748 
-754 FKKFLKEHLELYGKS
+754 YGR
-769 ILEEANDNGLE
+769 IR
-780 LEALALEKKMAH
+780 ALRK
-792 EGLFHDYTPYPK
+792 K
-804 LDKTDKVVGLEHFN
+804 LDDALSGGE
-818 RYVLTSYKD
+818 Y
-827 LQDENERYA
+827 Q
-836 NALEWRFE
+836 NAFEWRFE

-868 RQEHIKDLKPLLQKQ
+868 RQEQIKDLKPLLEKQ

-897 FFALAYHLL
+897 FFALAFHLL
-906 KEKGFNAF
+906 KEKGFSAF

-951 ESAAVDTSIMSF
+951 ESAAVDTSIMNF
-963 IKQTP
+963 IKQPP
-968 PKESDFEYYEP
+968 PKESDFKYYEP

-991 HLPMKQNA
+991 SLSMKQNA

-1055 LKNCDDAQKD
+1055 LNACKTQ
-1065 ERGMSERERTKE
+1065 EERERTE
-1077 LIKPILR
+1077 RLIKPILR
-1084 GKDIKRYSYEWADL
+1084 GKDIKRYSIEWAHL
-1098 WVIIAKFGSHEFL
+1098 WVIFIPWHFPNTDNPKNMEENEQDFSIH
-1111 EVEYPT
+1111 YPI
-1117 IYNHLLQYKDQLEQR
+1117 IYAHLLSHKDKLLKRNKDETGKRYEWYCLQR
-1132 GQCRYSRGPQNSN
+1132 WAAN
-1145 KPYPGQHHWL
+1145 
-1155 ELDNN
+1155 
-1160 PKDSYL
+1160 YL
-1166 QDFEKEKI
+1166 QDFEKEKNC
-1174 VYGEIVQEPRFYLDN
+1174 VWRDR
-1189 GECELGVFYAEAT
+1189 ARAA
-1202 SFILTGEHL
+1202 ILF
-1211 RYLLGMLHSK
+1211 R
-1221 LITFAFKTFYAGG
+1221 
-1234 GLGESGY
+1234 
-1241 RYKKA
+1241 
-1246 FIERLPIP
+1246 
-1254 QITEKNQELA
+1254 
-1264 DKITDGAK
+1264 
-1272 QILALKAKDPKAN
+1272 
-1285 TQGLEKEIDALVYQL
+1285 
-1300 YHLTDEEIKTIENG
+1300 
-1314 Q
+1314 

>member
-1 MICFTR
+1 MMSFAC

-13 IKKHNPQEPKKETIE
+13 IKKYNPQTPTKETIE

-33 INNLLENA
+33 INSLLENA
-41 PKQDDEEFQ
+41 PRQDDEEFQ
-50 KNEINK
+50 KNEINS
-56 FLKNTYGYDCNTYK
+56 FLKNTYGYRCNTNK

-78 DGEVRVLIEVKAL
+78 DGEVQVLIEVKAL
-91 NNRNEFPKN
+91 NKKTEFPKN
-100 RENPIS
+100 KENPLS

-114 YFLEEIE
+114 YFLEER
-121 KEKNNSLKHT
+121 KKRKNNSLKHT

-142 DCKDLLFLKEDKRI
+142 DCKDLLFLNDDKRI
-156 KDFYKKCAKK
+156 KKFYKNYAQK

-175 FYKDLEQYLQE
+175 FYEDLEQYLKE
-186 DFQGELR
+186 DFQGELP
-193 YTHFNLSNYD
+193 YTYFNLND
-203 PKELPLIYQVLSQEV
+203 DFKELPLIYQVLSQEV
-218 LLKQRKTLDANT
+218 LLKQKKTLDANT

-241 ILGLEEQN
+241 ILGLEEKN
-249 DKGKILIKPSRT
+249 EKGKILIKPSRT
-261 QNSLSAALKKKY
+261 QNSLSDTLKKQYK
-273 ENLDDEEVMALLIA
+273 NLDDEEVMALLIA

-301 LISFKHFEK
+301 LISFNHFEN
-310 PFLTTENFKDFNAL
+310 PFLTTENFKDFNSL

-329 EVLAKKNSER
+329 EVLAKKNSDR
-339 SLNKEDKILE
+339 SQDTTKKNKILE

-363 LELKG
+363 LESKGYKIRSLDNEPLK
-368 HEIRLL
+368 IYP
-374 ENKKLELYQ
+374 K
-383 NSVLKKHENYQEKK
+383 SVLKKHEEYQEKK
-397 ELPLLKYLFEFLR
+397 ALPLLEYLFEFLR
-410 LYKFTTTPKDIKDN
+410 VYDFTTTPKDIKDN
-424 TDTSESRLIN
+424 QNNSESVLIN

-457 FITSYMCKESITP
+457 FITSYMCKESIES
-470 IVLDKFNAI
+470 IVLDKFNQTYNI
-479 YQWDCEN
+479 ECEK
-486 LKALR
+486 LKELKNYFKDNYSYKEDKR
-491 EKIDRNFSNEKA
+491 

-538 ELGLI
+538 KLGLI
-543 ASLYRHELR
+543 ASLPLDATLK
-552 LENDEII
+552 LENDEILI
-559 IHHAQTGE
+559 KIS
-567 IFNYKKP
+567 NKP
-574 HSENDPHHQIQ
+574 FIYTCPTEQNQSHQIQ
-585 KELFELKKDI
+585 KELFNLKKDI

-622 KYSYYIFEKG
+622 KYSYYIFEEG

-646 NIKCANSL
+646 NIKCGNSL
-654 VSRFALKDKAL
+654 ISRFALKDKAL

-689 DPKILESLTR
+689 DPKILESLTH

-844 FPEVLNDEGDFLGFD
+844 FPEVLDDEGNFLGFD

-868 RQEHIKDLKPLLQKQ
+868 DYRKIDEKTKIFLSKFSSVYKKSKEGSIFVYFIERASQLIIKHGLISFINPIAYLCKPTDYGIRDYIDKNLKITMLIDL
-883 YQDFYNSTADIYTY
+883 
-897 FFALAYHLL
+897 
-906 KEKGFNAF
+906 
-914 ITSNK
+914 SNIK
-919 YARAKY
+919 I
-925 GAKLRELLLKK
+925 
-936 TTLVSYMELNALKVF
+936 F
-951 ESAAVDTSIMSF
+951 ESASTYTCINIF
-963 IKQTP
+963 KRENKKNEILFLR
-968 PKESDFEYYEP
+968 SDDLNELSS
-979 TPNDK
+979 NK
-984 DDLKSTP
+984 DDFLKIPDVNIEHISIFLDPISRHIAERFKTQ
-991 HLPMKQNA
+991 LGDFCKIFCG
-999 LSTES
+999 LS
-1004 FIFANATLLDL
+1004 
-1015 RDKIESVGTPL
+1015 
-1026 KDWDIQINY
+1026 
-1035 GIKTGANEAFIIPT
+1035 KTGFRSDVINTNSEKSVYFLESSDIYRYYVNDFGKKFLKRIDDYFSQ
-1049 EKREEI
+1049 EKREI
-1055 LKNCDDAQKD
+1055 FQQQ
-1065 ERGMSERERTKE
+1065 
-1077 LIKPILR
+1077 
-1084 GKDIKRYSYEWADL
+1084 DIIFMTRMTNQIRCVVVPL
-1098 WVIIAKFGSHEFL
+1098 G
-1111 EVEYPT
+1111 
-1117 IYNHLLQYKDQLEQR
+1117 
-1132 GQCRYSRGPQNSN
+1132 
-1145 KPYPGQHHWL
+1145 
-1155 ELDNN
+1155 
-1160 PKDSYL
+1160 
-1166 QDFEKEKI
+1166 
-1174 VYGEIVQEPRFYLDN
+1174 VYGGKVNILHDFRIDRFLI
-1189 GECELGVFYAEAT
+1189 LGV
-1202 SFILTGEHL
+1202 LN
-1211 RYLLGMLHSK
+1211 SK
-1221 LITFAFKTFYAGG
+1221 LMTYF
-1234 GLGESGY
+1234 
-1241 RYKKA
+1241 YKKKFFPTHMQGGA
-1246 FIERLPIP
+1246 FGFDTLSVETLPIP
-1254 QITEKNQELA
+1254 QITKSNKPTA
-1264 DKITDGAK
+1264 DKIIALVDK
-1272 QILALKAKDPKAN
+1272 ILQAKAKDPKAN
-1285 TQGLEKEIDALVYQL
+1285 TQELEKEIDALVYQL
-1300 YHLTDEEIKTIENG
+1300 YHLTDEEIKIIEDG